1 MCVKVIGRMFHV
13 CFKEV
18 LRKLQECFKGVE
30 KDVLKYLQRV
40 SRLLRESGTSEY
52 QSFVLKSKGCPK
64 IIFRMFKVSF

>member
-30 KDVLKYLQRV
+30 KDVLKV
-40 SRLLRESGTSEY
+40 FTAS
-52 QSFVLKSKGCPK
+52 
-64 IIFRMFKVSF
+64 FKVIAGKWHK